1 MPTLSWLLYTV
12 LRLIHLM
19 PSVDIL
25 LFDSLSKKCSQID
38 PVLEMKILIYW
49 SESNS
54 SIYFHIVLKKTETF
68 TGPNK
73 VLLVWGWRNGTHRED
88 CWYIKILEIK
98 IFISKYFQWS
108 RMQMLL
114 VSVFW
119 YLSSQQSQCTG
130 VMVFNAT
137 FNNIHKVRDHCWNI
151 DTYNVDLKI

>member
-1 MPTLSWLLYTV
+1 MLTLSLLLYTV

-54 SIYFHIVLKKTETF
+54 SIYFHIVLKQTETF

-73 VLLVWGWRNGTHRED
+73 VLLVWGCRNGAHRED

-98 IFISKYFQWS
+98 IYISKYFLWS
-108 RMQMLL
+108 RGHIVCRCCWYQYVDIYLL
-114 VSVFW
+114 SNHNVRGLW
-119 YLSSQQSQCTG
+119 CLTPLSIIFT
-130 VMVFNAT
+130 
-137 FNNIHKVRDHCWNI
+137 K
-151 DTYNVDLKI
+151 